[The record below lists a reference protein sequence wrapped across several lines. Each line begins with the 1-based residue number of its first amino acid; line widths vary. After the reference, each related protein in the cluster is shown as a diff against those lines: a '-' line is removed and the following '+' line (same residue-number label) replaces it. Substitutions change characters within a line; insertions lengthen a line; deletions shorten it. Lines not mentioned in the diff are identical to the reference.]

1 MWGEFKKIITEI
13 IVQVLE
19 MVLIL
24 FMIGGGWTYL
34 FRPELFQAII
44 MLLGVMAPLA
54 FIFAIYA
61 LLTIKKIKRFRKEA
75 EEDETFY
82 EYFEIVVSRKDEL
95 KNDAL
100 ALIAASSIIVI
111 AKMINGHFDYA
122 DVWQAGIVFLAVYGT
137 KEIYFKEHHWFGK
150 IKDKSFK
157 EKF

>member
-24 FMIGGGWTYL
+24 FMIGGGWAYL
-34 FRPELFQAII
+34 FRPELFQAILI
-44 MLLGVMAPLA
+44 MLGVMAPLA

-61 LLTIKKIKRFRKEA
+61 LLTIKKIKKFRKES
-75 EEDETFY
+75 EEDDTY
-82 EYFEIVVSRKDEL
+82 YDYFEIAVSKKDEL

-100 ALIAASSIIVI
+100 ALIAASAVIVA
-111 AKMINGHFDYA
+111 AKVINGHFDYA

-150 IKDKSFK
+150 IKNKSFK